1 MIQHTVLWK
10 LVDMDADARTEF
22 IAESSRRIAAMSSIP
37 GVVSVGA
44 LVDVGSTE
52 GNWDLGLVSVHDD
65 EAALAAYQVHPDH
78 TGFGG
83 WFKPHVAARV
93 CIDSS
98 L

>member
-10 LVDMDADARTEF
+10 LVDMDEAARADF
-22 IAESSRRIAAMSSIP
+22 IAESSRRIAALSTIP
-37 GVVSVGA
+37 GVVSVVA
-44 LVDVGSTE
+44 LVDVRSTD

-83 WFKPHVAARV
+83 WFKPMVAARV

>member
-10 LVDMDADARTEF
+10 LVDMDEAARTEF
-22 IAESSRRIAAMSSIP
+22 IAESARRIDAMSNIP
-37 GVVSVGA
+37 GVVSISA
-44 LVDVGSTE
+44 LVDVQSTD

-83 WFKPHVAARV
+83 WFKPQVAARV